1 MPQLSSRQR
10 PPQHSP
16 GPANFRIEDFLNLG
30 GRPLSRFSNHGIHS
44 SIYIV
49 SEDKTPVN
57 ELVTRQTIEVN
68 APVSTLWKI
77 LTDNEFIQQYMFG
90 CYAETDWKPGSPLL
104 WKGAADGKLYV
115 KGRVVS
121 IEPPHRLVYTV
132 IDPNSAI
139 ADIPVNYL
147 TMTYDL
153 KERKGGGSVLE
164 ITQGDFA
171 KVENGQNRYNDSLG
185 GGDSILV
192 AIKNLAAAQG
202 KAK

>member
-1 MPQLSSRQR
+1 M
-10 PPQHSP
+10 
-16 GPANFRIEDFLNLG
+16 
-30 GRPLSRFSNHGIHS
+30 
-44 SIYIV
+44 
-49 SEDKTPVN
+49 N

>member
-1 MPQLSSRQR
+1 M
-10 PPQHSP
+10 
-16 GPANFRIEDFLNLG
+16 
-30 GRPLSRFSNHGIHS
+30 
-44 SIYIV
+44 
-49 SEDKTPVN
+49 N
-57 ELVTRQTIEVN
+57 ELVIRQTIEVN

>member
-1 MPQLSSRQR
+1 M
-10 PPQHSP
+10 
-16 GPANFRIEDFLNLG
+16 
-30 GRPLSRFSNHGIHS
+30 
-44 SIYIV
+44 
-49 SEDKTPVN
+49 N

-139 ADIPVNYL
+139 ADIPANYL